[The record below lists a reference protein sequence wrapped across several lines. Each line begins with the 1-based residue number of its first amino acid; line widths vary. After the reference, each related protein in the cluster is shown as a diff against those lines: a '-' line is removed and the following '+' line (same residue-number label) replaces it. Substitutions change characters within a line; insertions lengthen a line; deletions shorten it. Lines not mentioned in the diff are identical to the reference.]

1 MYFNLLKKH
10 YKFFSSLFLC
20 LLFFFSF
27 FFSSSVFAEG
37 GGAAGGTAAPI
48 SGCGSSPKNICYSSW
63 NTGGEGNSQG
73 GGGEWVYIT
82 MKELLERNLIT
93 DPDSI
98 SYKAIRRGIPAI
110 NLESARHLDYA
121 GDSQMI
127 RGCGKAD
134 GVYAF
139 ISHRYRNNAPAFTA
153 MGDAYGPNK
162 FAYFHFPRY
171 KSPTDRGENTISPE
185 KKYVNRAGPYHV
197 EYKKAEEEFQKYLDH
212 TKRND
217 LKWDDGEF
225 SWFCSYGDDGKK
237 CDPNDPTC
245 DQNKKPNCD
254 PNTDPTCDGSS
265 NKWKDCSLDDPTCKP
280 TDTDICNALVPG
292 VVGSVYKGNTA
303 ALSQVVNLSYTG
315 TESFKKWQSLV
326 LARPG
331 DSIRF
336 RHALCYP
343 AQGVAAGLDKS
354 DKTLTATA
362 GSPGIPNHFNLYA
375 SRNDDGD
382 NRYLFKDSALADGN
396 TRSVHTQSKKAIQ
409 GAGIISA
416 DYGFYTESPSS
427 PNPPYSCDSPI
438 FIQNNNRAITNGF
451 QIPGFASG
459 ISNCNSATQTGSS
472 TEVGNKISQG
482 IFYNDVKSWVSS
494 VTKVSGECSC
504 GVNSAKSEQQTDK
517 PYEKAGIFESRNSNG
532 SIANEDVVGIS
543 EVKNEVTGGGP
554 KTPSPIIIPGYGPRL
569 KGTSWGSYSYS
580 CEGNGSCGEDGSK
593 SSYKTKSPRSVHYP
607 VSSKDYGER
616 STKASVV
623 TPYNFNTYVTSSID
637 SDDVVFSGERVNISG
652 SYHILSRSNTM
663 VAKNPYAT
671 HTSDKETFRI
681 YELLIPPHTSLHTLS
696 GSDRSDQDVCRY
708 YGSDNCHLVKAVKG
722 VMNPEGNY
730 NGSDQDS
737 DIFSRTVPDNGE
749 YVGYKYCTATS
760 IWPASSHNTTTNT
773 IDNNISGPAISGGD
787 ETKFNVSD
795 LSCVTIAKKPN
806 FQVWGGGMFTNGQIE
821 TAVSR
826 KTPGQSFASYP
837 SAAEKVFGSW
847 DEYHVVAGGRVY
859 GFGSGA
865 SLGYE
870 KGYNYNLPTGGSN
883 PSDNI
888 YNLTIANRKN
898 IGESGVYG
906 LPSGLLSRLKARYR
920 DNIAK
925 NSSLKITTHDT
936 GLQNTYIRGDVNLSQ
951 IQLPDHNPKATDTLF
966 RTYDTLYKTITTA
979 DKQNN
984 TLVLYVD
991 GTLTIDQNLCY
1002 SAFGG
1007 NNCQYETST
1016 KQAAYTD
1023 VSTESITKLPQIL
1036 IFAKNINVLS
1046 KVNRIDAWLILDE
1059 DNASNNLNTCS
1070 DVNEPSAEQCSE
1082 TIIFNGPVF
1091 AKSLT
1096 LKRTG
1101 GANHGGGLMAG
1112 IPADQRVL
1120 GTRYDKHEGG
1130 YYAISGDGS
1139 VAPAEIFNLRSDA
1152 YYWGVGQAQRSGIA
1166 EVVYQREL
1174 APRY

>member
-10 YKFFSSLFLC
+10 YKVFPSFLLC

-27 FFSSSVFAEG
+27 FFSPSAFAER

-48 SGCGSSPKNICYSSW
+48 SGCGSNPKDICYSSW

-73 GGGEWVYIT
+73 GGGEWVYIS
-82 MKELLERNLIT
+82 MSELLERKLIT

-98 SYKAIRRGIPAI
+98 SYRAIRNGIPAI
-110 NLESARHLDYA
+110 NTDSARHLSYK

-139 ISHRYRNNAPAFTA
+139 ISHRYRNNAPAFTP

-162 FAYFHFPRY
+162 FAYFHFPHY

-197 EYKKAEEEFQKYLDH
+197 EYDKAKDEFKKYLDY

-217 LKWDDGEF
+217 LTWDDGEF
-225 SWFCSYGDDGKK
+225 SWFCSYGDPEKK

-265 NKWKDCSLDDPTCKP
+265 NRRKDCSLDDPTCKP

-292 VVGSVYKGNTA
+292 VVGSIYKGNTA

-382 NRYLFKDSALADGN
+382 NRYLFKNSALADGN

-517 PYEKAGIFESRNSNG
+517 PYEKAGIFESKDSSG
-532 SIANEDVVGIS
+532 TVTNENVAGIS

-569 KGTSWGSYSYS
+569 KGTSWGSYKYTCEGDGS
-580 CEGNGSCGEDGSK
+580 CEEGSRTR
-593 SSYKTKSPRSVHYP
+593 YKTSSPRSVHYP

-760 IWPASSHNTTTNT
+760 IWPASSHNTTNNT

-1046 KVNRIDAWLILDE
+1046 KVNRVDAWLILDE

-1130 YYAISGDGS
+1130 YYAISSDGS

>member
-10 YKFFSSLFLC
+10 YRIFPSFFLC

-27 FFSSSVFAEG
+27 LFSSSVFAEG

-98 SYKAIRRGIPAI
+98 SYKAIRRGIPVI
-110 NLESARHLDYA
+110 NQESARHLDYA

-139 ISHRYRNNAPAFTA
+139 ISHRYHNNAPVFTPT
-153 MGDAYGPNK
+153 GDAYGPNK
-162 FAYFHFPRY
+162 FAYFHFPHY
-171 KSPTDRGENTISPE
+171 KGPTNRGENTISPE

-197 EYKKAEEEFQKYLDH
+197 EYDKAEKEFQKYLDY

-225 SWFCSYGDDGKK
+225 SWFCSYGEPEKK

-245 DQNKKPNCD
+245 DQNKKPDCD
-254 PNTDPTCDGSS
+254 PNTDPTC
-265 NKWKDCSLDDPTCKP
+265 NNNERKRDCSLDDPTCKP
-280 TDTDICNALVPG
+280 KGPDICNALVPG

-362 GSPGIPNHFNLYA
+362 GSPGLPNHFNLYA

-396 TRSVHTQSKKAIQ
+396 TRSVHTQSKNAIQ

-543 EVKNEVTGGGP
+543 EVKDEALNGH
-554 KTPSPIIIPGYGPRL
+554 PGNHAIVYPNGGPRL
-569 KGTSWGSYSYS
+569 KGTSWGSYKYTCEGDGS
-580 CEGNGSCGEDGSK
+580 CEEGSRTR
-593 SSYKTKSPRSVHYP
+593 YKTSSPRSVHYP

-826 KTPGQSFASYP
+826 KTPGQSFSSYP

-883 PSDNI
+883 PSNNI

-1046 KVNRIDAWLILDE
+1046 KVNRVDAWLILDE

-1130 YYAISGDGS
+1130 YYAISSDGS

>member
-1 MYFNLLKKH
+1 MYFNLFKKH
-10 YKFFSSLFLC
+10 YKIFSSFFLC
-20 LLFFFSF
+20 LLFSLF
-27 FFSSSVFAEG
+27 FFFTSSAFAEE
-37 GGAAGGTAAPI
+37 GGASGGTAAPI
-48 SGCGSSPKNICYSSW
+48 SGCGSSPKDICYSSW
-63 NTGGEGNSQG
+63 NTGGENNSQG
-73 GGGEWVYIT
+73 GGGEWVYATIQ
-82 MKELLERNLIT
+82 EVIAANPGI
-93 DPDSI
+93 DPDAI
-98 SYKAIRRGIPAI
+98 TYAAIRNTIRMISSR
-110 NLESARHLDYA
+110 SARALNYA
-121 GDSQMI
+121 GDSQI
-127 RGCGKAD
+127 VRGCGKTE
-134 GVYAF
+134 GVYVF
-139 ISHRYRNNAPAFTA
+139 VSHRYYNNAPIFTPLNE
-153 MGDAYGPNK
+153 AYGPNK
-162 FAYFHFPRY
+162 FAYFQYPDYPNKTATARNGL
-171 KSPTDRGENTISPE
+171 SPNE
-185 KKYVNRAGPYHV
+185 KYVNRAGKFHRSYD
-197 EYKKAEEEFQKYLDH
+197 EAKDAYALYLDRTH
-212 TKRND
+212 RTEP
-217 LKWDDGEF
+217 KWDDGEF
-225 SWFCSYGDDGKK
+225 SWFCSYKDKK
-237 CDPNDPTC
+237 PDCDPNDPTC
-245 DQNKKPNCD
+245 DKYKKPDCD
-254 PNTDPTCDGSS
+254 PNTDPTC
-265 NKWKDCSLDDPTCKP
+265 KP
-280 TDTDICNALVPG
+280 STTPKEPDICNALVPG

-315 TESFKKWQSLV
+315 TESFKEWQSLV

-343 AQGVAAGLDKS
+343 AQGVAAGLSVSGNSADTPS
-354 DKTLTATA
+354 VA
-362 GSPGIPNHFNLYA
+362 NNFRLYA
-375 SRNDDGD
+375 SRNDGVD

-396 TRSVHTQSKKAIQ
+396 TRSVHTQSKYAIK
-409 GAGIISA
+409 GAGVISA

-494 VTKVSGECSC
+494 VTKASGRC
-504 GVNSAKSEQQTDK
+504 GCGINSANSEQQTDK
-517 PYEKAGIFESRNSNG
+517 PYEKAGIFESRKSNG
-532 SIANEDVVGIS
+532 SIVNEEAV
-543 EVKNEVTGGGP
+543 GGP
-554 KTPSPIIIPGYGPRL
+554 KLNGV
-569 KGTSWGSYSYS
+569 SWGSYNYS
-580 CEGNGSCGEDGSK
+580 CVRNGSCNKGNNSR
-593 SSYKTKSPRSVHYP
+593 YKTSSPRSVYYP

-616 STKASVV
+616 STNASVI

-696 GSDRSDQDVCRY
+696 GNDRSDQDVCHY
-708 YGSDNCHLVKAVKG
+708 YGSGNCHLVKAVKG

-737 DIFSRTVPDNGE
+737 GIFSRTVPDNGE

-760 IWPASSHNTTTNT
+760 IWPASSHNTTENNLENNT
-773 IDNNISGPAISGGD
+773 SGPAISGGD

-826 KTPGQSFASYP
+826 KTPGQSFSPYP
-837 SAAEKVFGSW
+837 SAAEKIFGSW
-847 DEYHVVAGGRVY
+847 DEYHVIAGGRVY

-870 KGYNYNLPTGGSN
+870 KGYSYNLPTGGSN

-925 NSSLKITTHDT
+925 NSNLKITTHDT

-1046 KVNRIDAWLILDE
+1046 KVNRVDAWLILDE

-1082 TIIFNGPVF
+1082 TVIFNGPVF

-1130 YYAISGDGS
+1130 YYAISSDGS

-1152 YYWGVGQAQRSGIA
+1152 YYWGIGQAQRSGIA

>member
-1 MYFNLLKKH
+1 MYINLLKNRHKN
-10 YKFFSSLFLC
+10 FFLL
-20 LLFFFSF
+20 LLFAFLSSF
-27 FFSSSVFAEG
+27 FFASRVLAVG
-37 GGAAGGTAAPI
+37 GTGAAGGTSAPI
-48 SGCGSSPKNICYSSW
+48 NGCGGGPRTICYSSW
-63 NTGGEGNSQG
+63 NTGGEDNSQG
-73 GGGEWVYIT
+73 GGGEWVHISIE
-82 MKELLERNLIT
+82 ELLTKNPGLDVNNIPY
-93 DPDSI
+93 DV
-98 SYKAIRRGIPAI
+98 IRRSIPVI
-110 NLESARHLDYA
+110 DVKSAKHLDYS

-127 RGCGKAD
+127 RGCGQTK
-134 GVYAF
+134 GVYVF
-139 ISHRYRNNAPAFTA
+139 VSHQYYNNAPTFTPV
-153 MGDAYGPNK
+153 GTAYGPNK
-162 FAYFHFPRY
+162 FAYFQFPLYRN
-171 KSPTDRGENTISPE
+171 KAPVGNNLLQPHE
-185 KKYVNRAGPYHV
+185 KYVNRAGTYHV
-197 EYKKAEEEFQKYLDH
+197 EYGDAEAAFEQFKH
-212 TKRND
+212 NTNRND
-217 LKWDDGEF
+217 LTWADGEF

-265 NKWKDCSLDDPTCKP
+265 NKRKDCSLDDPTCKP

-382 NRYLFKDSALADGN
+382 NRYLFKNSALADGN

-416 DYGFYTESPSS
+416 DYGFYAESPSS

-543 EVKNEVTGGGP
+543 EVKDEALNGH
-554 KTPSPIIIPGYGPRL
+554 PGNHAIVYPNGGPRL
-569 KGTSWGSYSYS
+569 KGTSWGSYKYTCEGDGS
-580 CEGNGSCGEDGSK
+580 CEEGSRTR
-593 SSYKTKSPRSVHYP
+593 YKTSSPRSVHYP

-616 STKASVV
+616 STKASVI

-760 IWPASSHNTTTNT
+760 IWPASSHNTTNNT

-806 FQVWGGGMFTNGQIE
+806 FQVWGGGMFANGQIE

-837 SAAEKVFGSW
+837 SAAEKLFGSW

-888 YNLTIANRKN
+888 YNLTIANRRN

-1046 KVNRIDAWLILDE
+1046 KVNRVDAWLILDE

-1130 YYAISGDGS
+1130 YYAISSDGS

>member
-1 MYFNLLKKH
+1 MYFNLFKKH
-10 YKFFSSLFLC
+10 YKIFSSLFLC
-20 LLFFFSF
+20 LLFSPF
-27 FFSSSVFAEG
+27 FFFTSSAFAEG
-37 GGAAGGTAAPI
+37 GASGGTAAPI
-48 SGCGSSPKNICYSSW
+48 SGCGSSPKDICYSSW
-63 NTGGEGNSQG
+63 NTGGEDNSQG
-73 GGGEWVYIT
+73 GGGEWVYATIQ
-82 MKELLERNLIT
+82 EVIAANPGI
-93 DPDSI
+93 DPDAITYS
-98 SYKAIRRGIPAI
+98 AIRNTIRMISRR
-110 NLESARHLDYA
+110 SAGALNYA
-121 GDSQMI
+121 GDSQI
-127 RGCGKAD
+127 VRGCGKTE
-134 GVYAF
+134 GVYVF
-139 ISHRYRNNAPAFTA
+139 VSHRYYNNAPIFTPLNE
-153 MGDAYGPNK
+153 AYGPNK
-162 FAYFHFPRY
+162 FAYFQYPDYPNKTATARNGL
-171 KSPTDRGENTISPE
+171 SPNE
-185 KKYVNRAGPYHV
+185 KYVNRAGKFHKSY
-197 EYKKAEEEFQKYLDH
+197 EEAKDAYDLYL
-212 TKRND
+212 KRTQRTEP
-217 LKWDDGEF
+217 KWDDGEF
-225 SWFCSYGDDGKK
+225 SWFCSYGGDEKK

-245 DQNKKPNCD
+245 DQNKKPDCD

-265 NKWKDCSLDDPTCKP
+265 NKRKDCSLGDPTCTPKP
-280 TDTDICNALVPG
+280 DDICNILVPG

-543 EVKNEVTGGGP
+543 EVKDEALNGH
-554 KTPSPIIIPGYGPRL
+554 PGNHAIVYPNGGPRL
-569 KGTSWGSYSYS
+569 KGTSWGSYKYTCEGDGS
-580 CEGNGSCGEDGSK
+580 CEEGSRTR
-593 SSYKTKSPRSVHYP
+593 YKTSSPRSVHYP

-616 STKASVV
+616 STKASVI

-708 YGSDNCHLVKAVKG
+708 YGSDNCHLVKTVKG

-760 IWPASSHNTTTNT
+760 IWPASSHNTTANT

-821 TAVSR
+821 AAVSR
-826 KTPGQSFASYP
+826 KTPGQSFSSYP
-837 SAAEKVFGSW
+837 SAAEKIFGSW
-847 DEYHVVAGGRVY
+847 DEYHVIAGGRVY

-883 PSDNI
+883 PSNNI

-1046 KVNRIDAWLILDE
+1046 KVNRVDAWLILDE

-1130 YYAISGDGS
+1130 YYAISSDGS

>member
-1 MYFNLLKKH
+1 MYINLLKNRH
-10 YKFFSSLFLC
+10 RNFFLL
-20 LLFFFSF
+20 LLFAFLSSF
-27 FFSSSVFAEG
+27 FFVSRALAVG
-37 GGAAGGTAAPI
+37 GTGAAGGTSAPI
-48 SGCGSSPKNICYSSW
+48 NGCGGGPRTICYSSW
-63 NTGGEGNSQG
+63 NTGGEDNSQG
-73 GGGEWVYIT
+73 GGGEWVYIS
-82 MKELLERNLIT
+82 MEELLTKNSGLDVNNIPY
-93 DPDSI
+93 DV
-98 SYKAIRRGIPAI
+98 IRRSIPVI
-110 NLESARHLDYA
+110 DVKSAKHLDYS

-127 RGCGKAD
+127 RGCGQTK
-134 GVYAF
+134 GVYVF
-139 ISHRYRNNAPAFTA
+139 VSHQYYNNAPTFTPV
-153 MGDAYGPNK
+153 GTAYGPNK
-162 FAYFHFPRY
+162 FAYFQFPLYRN
-171 KSPTDRGENTISPE
+171 KAPVGNNLLKPHE
-185 KKYVNRAGPYHV
+185 KYVNRAGAYHV
-197 EYKKAEEEFQKYLDH
+197 EYDDARVAFEKFKGDTDRK
-212 TKRND
+212 D
-217 LKWDDGEF
+217 LTWEDGEF
-225 SWFCSYGDDGKK
+225 SWFCSEKPN

-265 NKWKDCSLDDPTCKP
+265 NKRKDCSLDDPTCKP

-826 KTPGQSFASYP
+826 KTPGQSFSSYP
-837 SAAEKVFGSW
+837 SAAEKLFGSW

-883 PSDNI
+883 PSNNI

-1046 KVNRIDAWLILDE
+1046 KVNRVDAWLILDE

-1070 DVNEPSAEQCSE
+1070 DINEPSAEQCSE

-1130 YYAISGDGS
+1130 YYAISSDGS

>member
-10 YKFFSSLFLC
+10 YKIFSSLFLC

-27 FFSSSVFAEG
+27 FFSSSVFAER

-139 ISHRYRNNAPAFTA
+139 ISHRYHNNAPVFTPT
-153 MGDAYGPNK
+153 GDAYGPNK
-162 FAYFHFPRY
+162 FAYFHFPHY
-171 KSPTDRGENTISPE
+171 KGPTNRGENTISPE

-197 EYKKAEEEFQKYLDH
+197 EYDKAEKEFQKYLDY

-225 SWFCSYGDDGKK
+225 SWFCSYGEPPHG

-245 DQNKKPNCD
+245 DKNRKPDCD
-254 PNTDPTCDGSS
+254 PNTDPTCSGGE
-265 NKWKDCSLDDPTCKP
+265 KRKDCPLDDPTCTPKGS
-280 TDTDICNALVPG
+280 DICSALVPG
-292 VVGSVYKGNTA
+292 VIGSSYKGNTA
-303 ALSQVVNLSYTG
+303 AISQVTNLSYTG
-315 TESFKKWQSLV
+315 TENYKKWQPFV

-336 RHALCYP
+336 RHALCYA
-343 AQGVAAGLDKS
+343 AQGVGHDLVKN
-354 DKTLTATA
+354 TENYTITAD
-362 GSPGIPNHFNLYA
+362 SPSIANRFRLYA
-375 SRNDDGD
+375 SRNNNED
-382 NRYLFKDSALADGN
+382 NRYLFKNSALADGN
-396 TRSVHTQSKKAIQ
+396 VRSVLTQSPNAIT
-409 GAGIISA
+409 GAGIVST
-416 DYGFYTESPSS
+416 DYGFYTESPTDS
-427 PNPPYSCDSPI
+427 PSPSYSCDNTI
-438 FIQNNNRAITNGF
+438 FTQNNNRAIHDGF

-459 ISNCNSATQTGSS
+459 VSNCNSANQTGSS
-472 TEVGNKISQG
+472 TEVGNKITQG
-482 IFYNDVKSWVSS
+482 IAYNDVRSWVSS

-504 GVNSAKSEQQTDK
+504 GTNTASSDTQTNKTFENAGTFRAKDAQGNYNDQ
-517 PYEKAGIFESRNSNG
+517 G
-532 SIANEDVVGIS
+532 VVGIT
-543 EVKNEVTGGGP
+543 EDTDPYLVGHPGNHKII
-554 KTPSPIIIPGYGPRL
+554 TPGQLPSL
-569 KGTSWGSYSYS
+569 KGTSWGTFSYS
-580 CEGNGSCGEDGSK
+580 CTGEGSCEEGSK
-593 SSYKTKSPRSVHYP
+593 VRYKSNPRSIYYP
-607 VSSKDYGER
+607 IASRDYGDR
-616 STKASVV
+616 YTGASVV

-637 SDDVVFSGERVNISG
+637 SDNVVFSGEQVNISG
-652 SYHILSRSNTM
+652 SYHILSRSNTI

-696 GSDRSDQDVCRY
+696 GDDRSDQDVCRY

-737 DIFSRTVPDNGE
+737 DIFSRTVPDSGE

-773 IDNNISGPAISGGD
+773 IDNNTSGPAISGGD
-787 ETKFNVSD
+787 ETKFNISD

-821 TAVSR
+821 AAVSR
-826 KTPGQSFASYP
+826 KTPGQSFSSYP
-837 SAAEKVFGSW
+837 SAAEKIFGSW
-847 DEYHVVAGGRVY
+847 DEYHVIAGGRVY

-883 PSDNI
+883 PSNNI

-1046 KVNRIDAWLILDE
+1046 KVNRVDAWLILDE

-1130 YYAISGDGS
+1130 YYAISSDGS

-1152 YYWGVGQAQRSGIA
+1152 YYWGIGQAQRSGIA

>member
-1 MYFNLLKKH
+1 MYFNLFKKQH
-10 YKFFSSLFLC
+10 KIFIFFSLAS
-20 LLFFFSF
+20 LLFFSLYFLANP
-27 FFSSSVFAEG
+27 VLAEEG
-37 GGAAGGTAAPI
+37 GASGGTAVPI
-48 SGCGSSPKNICYSSW
+48 SGCGSDPKARCYSSW
-63 NTGGEGNSQG
+63 NTSGENNSRG
-73 GGGEWVYIT
+73 GGGEWVYISIA
-82 MKELLERNLIT
+82 ELIEKKAIT
-93 DPDSI
+93 DPDNI
-98 SYKAIRRGIPAI
+98 SYAAIRNSIPVFDVK
-110 NLESARHLDYA
+110 SAKHLNYT

-134 GVYAF
+134 GIYTFVSHVY
-139 ISHRYRNNAPAFTA
+139 YNNAPEFTPV
-153 MGDAYGPNK
+153 GKAYGPNK
-162 FAYFHFPRY
+162 FAYFQYPDY
-171 KSPTDRGENTISPE
+171 PNKTNTGRNTLQPHQ
-185 KKYVNRAGPYHV
+185 KYVNRAGNYHKTY
-197 EYKKAEEEFQKYLDH
+197 EEAEAAYKLYLQRV
-212 TKRND
+212 KRSEPT
-217 LKWDDGEF
+217 WESGEF
-225 SWFCSYGDDGKK
+225 SWFCSFGGKDPEDK

-245 DQNKKPNCD
+245 NPNKKPDCD
-254 PNTDPTCDGSS
+254 PNTDPTCKPKIG
-265 NKWKDCSLDDPTCKP
+265 NCPLDDPSCTPK
-280 TDTDICNALVPG
+280 DTDICSALVPG
-292 VVGSVYKGNTA
+292 VIGSVYKGNTA

-315 TESFKKWQSLV
+315 TESYKKWQSLV

-343 AQGVAAGLDKS
+343 AQGVAAGLGVSGNSADAPS
-354 DKTLTATA
+354 VA
-362 GSPGIPNHFNLYA
+362 NNFRLYA
-375 SRNDDGD
+375 SRNDGGD

-396 TRSVHTQSKKAIQ
+396 SRSVHTQSKNAIT

-459 ISNCNSATQTGSS
+459 ISNCNSAAQTGSN

-482 IFYNDVKSWVSS
+482 IIYNDVKSWVSS
-494 VTKVSGECSC
+494 VTKVSGECGC
-504 GVNSAKSEQQTDK
+504 GRNTATSDTQTDK
-517 PYEKAGIFESRNSNG
+517 TFENAGTYSTRDSRGNTSNQD
-532 SIANEDVVGIS
+532 IVGIS
-543 EVKNEVTGGGP
+543 EDTDPALVGKPGNHKIIVPGR
-554 KTPSPIIIPGYGPRL
+554 PSNLRGSTW
-569 KGTSWGSYSYS
+569 GTFSYS
-580 CEGNGSCGEDGSK
+580 CSGEGSCRDGEETYYK
-593 SSYKTKSPRSVHYP
+593 RNSSSIHYP
-607 VSSKDYGER
+607 VASKDYGER
-616 STKASVV
+616 STSASVV

-637 SDDVVFSGERVNISG
+637 SDNVIFSGERVNISG

-681 YELLIPPHTSLHTLS
+681 YELLIPPHTNPQTLS
-696 GSDRSDQDVCRY
+696 GSDHSDQDVCRY

-730 NGSDQDS
+730 NGSDQES
-737 DIFSRTVPDNGE
+737 DIFSRTVPDDRE

-760 IWPASSHNTTTNT
+760 IWPASAHNTTENNFENNT
-773 IDNNISGPAISGGD
+773 SGPAITGGD
-787 ETKFNVSD
+787 ETKFNISD

-806 FQVWGGGMFTNGQIE
+806 FQIWGGGMFTNGQIE

-826 KTPGQSFASYP
+826 KTPGQSFSSYP
-837 SAAEKVFGSW
+837 SAAEKIFGSW
-847 DEYHVVAGGRVY
+847 DEYHVVAGGRVS

-870 KGYNYNLPTGGSN
+870 KGYNYNLPTGGSDVSN
-883 PSDNI
+883 SI
-888 YNLTIANRKN
+888 YNLTIANRRN

-936 GLQNTYIRGDVNLSQ
+936 GLQNTYIRGDINLSQ
-951 IQLPDHNPKATDTLF
+951 IQLPDHNPNTTDTLF

-1046 KVNRIDAWLILDE
+1046 KVNRVDAWLILDE

-1070 DVNEPSAEQCSE
+1070 DANEPSAEQCSE
-1082 TIIFNGPVF
+1082 TVIFNGPVF

-1120 GTRYDKHEGG
+1120 GTRYAKHAGG
-1130 YYAISGDGS
+1130 YYAISSDGS

-1152 YYWGVGQAQRSGIA
+1152 YYWGIGQAQRSGIA

>member
-1 MYFNLLKKH
+1 MYFNFLKKH
-10 YKFFSSLFLC
+10 YKISPSFFLC

-27 FFSSSVFAEG
+27 FLSSSVFAQGEG

-48 SGCGSSPKNICYSSW
+48 SGCGSSPKDICYSSW
-63 NTGGEGNSQG
+63 NTGGENNSKG
-73 GGGEWVYIT
+73 GGGEWVYIS
-82 MKELLERNLIT
+82 MSELLERKLIT

-98 SYKAIRRGIPAI
+98 TYKAIRNGIPAI
-110 NLESARHLDYA
+110 RTDSANHLSYV
-121 GDSQMI
+121 GDPQVI
-127 RGCGKAD
+127 HGCGKAD
-134 GVYAF
+134 GVYVF
-139 ISHRYRNNAPAFTA
+139 ISHRYRNNAPVFEP

-162 FAYFHFPRY
+162 FAYFHFPHY
-171 KSPTDRGENTISPE
+171 KSPTDRGENTIPPE
-185 KKYVNRAGPYHV
+185 QKYVNRAGPYHV
-197 EYKKAEEEFQKYLDH
+197 EYDKAKDEFKKYLDY

-217 LKWDDGEF
+217 LTWDDGEF
-225 SWFCSYGDDGKK
+225 SWFCSYPEPEKK

-245 DQNKKPNCD
+245 DQYKKPDCD
-254 PNTDPTCDGSS
+254 PNTDPTCKPSTTP
-265 NKWKDCSLDDPTCKP
+265 KDP
-280 TDTDICNALVPG
+280 DICRTLVPG

-315 TESFKKWQSLV
+315 TESFKEWQSLV

-343 AQGVAAGLDKS
+343 AQGVAIGLNKS
-354 DKTLTATA
+354 DKTLISSA
-362 GSPGIPNHFNLYA
+362 GSPSVANHFSLYA
-375 SRNDDGD
+375 SRNDGVD

-396 TRSVHTQSKKAIQ
+396 TRSVHTQSKNAIK

-459 ISNCNSATQTGSS
+459 ISNCNSAAQTGSS

-494 VTKVSGECSC
+494 VTKASGRC
-504 GVNSAKSEQQTDK
+504 GCGINSANSEQQTDK
-517 PYEKAGIFESRNSNG
+517 PYEKAGIFENRKPNG
-532 SIANEDVVGIS
+532 SIVNEEAV
-543 EVKNEVTGGGP
+543 GGP
-554 KTPSPIIIPGYGPRL
+554 TL
-569 KGTSWGSYSYS
+569 KGISWGSYNYS
-580 CEGNGSCGEDGSK
+580 CVRSGSCNKGNNSR
-593 SSYKTKSPRSVHYP
+593 YKTINPRSVYYP

-616 STKASVV
+616 STSASVI

-637 SDDVVFSGERVNISG
+637 SDNVVFSGERVNISG

-696 GSDRSDQDVCRY
+696 GNDRSDQDVCHY
-708 YGSDNCHLVKAVKG
+708 YGSGNCHLVKAVKG
-722 VMNPEGNY
+722 VMNPEGDY
-730 NGSDQDS
+730 NGSNQGS

-773 IDNNISGPAISGGD
+773 LENNTSGPAITGGD

-826 KTPGQSFASYP
+826 KTPGQNFSSYP
-837 SAAEKVFGSW
+837 STAEKVFGSW
-847 DEYHVVAGGRVY
+847 DEYHVIAGGRVY

-870 KGYNYNLPTGGSN
+870 KGYSYNLPTGGSN

-1016 KQAAYTD
+1016 KQAAYAD

-1046 KVNRIDAWLILDE
+1046 KVNRVDAWLILDE

-1101 GANHGGGLMAG
+1101 GANHGGGLMTG

-1130 YYAISGDGS
+1130 YYAISSDGS

-1152 YYWGVGQAQRSGIA
+1152 YYWGIGQAQRSGIA